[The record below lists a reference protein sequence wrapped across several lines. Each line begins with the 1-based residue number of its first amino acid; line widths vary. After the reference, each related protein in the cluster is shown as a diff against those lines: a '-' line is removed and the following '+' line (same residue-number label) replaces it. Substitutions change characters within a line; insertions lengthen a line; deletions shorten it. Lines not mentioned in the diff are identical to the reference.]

1 MKKTPLIGLCLLGS
15 GAVGKSC
22 LAVQYHHG
30 IFEEN
35 DYDPTIQDVHR
46 KNVRLNDKREYCLEI
61 RDTAGEP
68 ELRGLLEE
76 IIETSEGFMI
86 VYSVLDKRSF
96 EEVTLFLDM
105 IWKVRGKEVPIMLVG
120 NKIDTLS
127 AEQARAVPREEAQRL
142 AQTYQ
147 LLYQETSAKSG
158 ENVKSSFVTL
168 AEKARDNMI
177 LTGKLKKP
185 SGCQI
190 A

>member
-1 MKKTPLIGLCLLGS
+1 MYSELTNRIGPL
-15 GAVGKSC
+15 AMTV
-22 LAVQYHHG
+22 
-30 IFEEN
+30 
-35 DYDPTIQDVHR
+35 
-46 KNVRLNDKREYCLEI
+46 
-61 RDTAGEP
+61 
-68 ELRGLLEE
+68 LEE

-120 NKIDTLS
+120 NKIDILS